1 MVVVGRNELGSSAS
15 GLLSLQ
21 AFVSPTERAPPVEL
35 EATWRLCLVRIAKTG
50 LGHWL

>member
-21 AFVSPTERAPPVEL
+21 AFLVLGKSATVEL
-35 EATWRLCLVRIAKTG
+35 EATWRLCLVQIAKTG